1 MKSYLKKSLVLILFG
16 FILHILFISYF
27 HVGMLWVFDRE
38 TGANDTVNTV
48 LLHTDTA
55 TSDTRGLKRPS
66 SDVMYSICT
75 YDVKY
80 KPLIITTPIPDSYW
94 SISFYSKNTDNYVTL
109 NDLDIENKYLKVY
122 LVGINSQP
130 KKVSNGM
137 VVVSPSDT
145 GYILIRMFVGN
156 GENLQQLKD
165 FQESLSCIEYND
177 I

>member
-1 MKSYLKKSLVLILFG
+1 MKSYLKKSLSLIILG

-27 HVGMLWVFDRE
+27 HVLMLWIFDRE
-38 TGANDTVNTV
+38 TGANNKVNTV

-66 SDVMYSICT
+66 SDVMYSVCA

-80 KPLIITTPIPDSYW
+80 KPLIITSSIPDSYW
-94 SISFYSKNTDNYVTL
+94 SISFYTKNTDNYVTL

-137 VVVSPSDT
+137 IVVSPSDT

>member
-1 MKSYLKKSLVLILFG
+1 
-16 FILHILFISYF
+16 
-27 HVGMLWVFDRE
+27 
-38 TGANDTVNTV
+38 
-48 LLHTDTA
+48 
-55 TSDTRGLKRPS
+55 
-66 SDVMYSICT
+66 MYSICT

-137 VVVSPSDT
+137 VVVSPSNT

>member
-1 MKSYLKKSLVLILFG
+1 MKSYLKKSLSLIILG

-27 HVGMLWVFDRE
+27 HVLMLWVFDRE
-38 TGANDTVNTV
+38 TGANNKVNTV

-66 SDVMYSICT
+66 SDVMYSVCA

-80 KPLIITTPIPDSYW
+80 KPLIITSSIPDSYW
-94 SISFYSKNTDNYVTL
+94 SISFYTKNTDNYVTL

-137 VVVSPSDT
+137 IVVSPSDT